1 MEIKDNTVVL
11 TDDEVKELVM
21 DSIDEEVTGSGRWDE
36 YVDSI
41 VSLDTEGVAK
51 FARIS
56 WSRGLTE
63 MQENEYFGGEF
74 PLVEEIPSITIEKSY
89 KWVNKKDLSS
99 ERDSIDENIE
109 SLRAIADDK
118 AISEEVK
125 ALENVDLH
133 SLLEQLDK
141 VDLLALTSVMADMK
155 DIVNEY
161 ERQRTLILKE
171 LKK

>member
-1 MEIKDNTVVL
+1 
-11 TDDEVKELVM
+11 
-21 DSIDEEVTGSGRWDE
+21 
-36 YVDSI
+36 
-41 VSLDTEGVAK
+41 
-51 FARIS
+51 
-56 WSRGLTE
+56 
-63 MQENEYFGGEF
+63 MQENEYLGGEF

-118 AISEEVK
+118 AIAEEVN